1 MEPVSLFLMA
11 GGKTFEAI
19 QNYRRLKKQKKS
31 LKAQAAESLEQANY
45 ELRMGAERQVEFA
58 RQEDVDIGRS
68 MAGTAGAGLRLG
80 GSAAKRREA
89 ISTHYAR
96 AGEITRMETGERVRR
111 LAIQA
116 YVLRKRAKEAGRAAK
131 WAKFTAILGGTATAA
146 IGAHQLGMFEDLGS
160 LFDSPFKSELRGAVK
175 KTSSKATNVGV
186 ADFLK
191 GMFS

>member
-11 GGKTFEAI
+11 GGKTFGAI

-31 LKAQAAESLEQANY
+31 LSAQAAESLEQANY

-58 RQEDVDIGRS
+58 RQEDFDIGRS

-116 YVLRKRAKEAGRAAK
+116 YILRKRAK
-131 WAKFTAILGGTATAA
+131 
-146 IGAHQLGMFEDLGS
+146 
-160 LFDSPFKSELRGAVK
+160 
-175 KTSSKATNVGV
+175 
-186 ADFLK
+186 
-191 GMFS
+191 